1 MELEYFQN
9 LEARN
14 SLNFISFFKVPP
26 DEVYKLMLHL
36 IKPKTSKKVVCSM
49 AKMGLQMVI

>member
-49 AKMGLQMVI
+49 AKKG